1 MVRKSLS
8 DWYRRP
14 EGSKSWRKAEKEK
27 VIGDGH
33 VSAVVQHTCMSS
45 SSDSDYEAN
54 RSAPTSPTK
63 RRKCPTVDTDFF
75 IGDDDSDCSDIAA
88 RRMTPPMTPPMATV
102 LEGVELAGTPVSSSV
117 DPAITATLRTMCAD
131 YFENNV
137 SPILRYVQTTQDQVM
152 EKLKELAAKVDRK
165 ANTDDALSVTEVEK
179 VVARVAAAREDG
191 KVSVQIRLE
200 ELAASLRQK
209 ADANNVPT
217 LSQLGMKAN
226 AKDVPTSEQMA
237 KVVVALEGKADI
249 SAIPALAPADLEVR
263 IRTAEEKV
271 TALREE
277 LQELRGAG
285 AVSKPVETNQAS
297 DSPEF
302 KKLQVVVAAAGARV
316 DRQLREIRQQMLGL
330 RSEFLGTN
338 VGERWPGR
346 RLCGVSDGND
356 SDTRSVGS
364 IGGSASLESSFG
376 GSASGLD
383 PDEKAQLKKMQTVF
397 AAAGASFGRDL
408 RELRQEIKEV
418 HAEVAGVKEHMGVRR
433 KLGK

>member
-1 MVRKSLS
+1 
-8 DWYRRP
+8 
-14 EGSKSWRKAEKEK
+14 
-27 VIGDGH
+27 
-33 VSAVVQHTCMSS
+33 
-45 SSDSDYEAN
+45 
-54 RSAPTSPTK
+54 
-63 RRKCPTVDTDFF
+63 
-75 IGDDDSDCSDIAA
+75 
-88 RRMTPPMTPPMATV
+88 
-102 LEGVELAGTPVSSSV
+102 
-117 DPAITATLRTMCAD
+117 MCAD

-152 EKLKELAAKVDRK
+152 EKLKDLADKIDRK

-179 VVARVAAAREDG
+179 VVARVATAREESS

-237 KVVVALEGKADI
+237 KVVAALEGKADI

-285 AVSKPVETNQAS
+285 AVNKPVEADKAS

-316 DRQLREIRQQMLGL
+316 DRQLREMRKEMLGL
-330 RSEFLGTN
+330 RSEFLGN
-338 VGERWPGR
+338 SISERWPGR
-346 RLCGVSDGND
+346 KLSGVSEDND
-356 SDTRSVGS
+356 SDTKSVGS
-364 IGGSASLESSFG
+364 IEGSASLRSSFG

-408 RELRQEIKEV
+408 RELRQEIREV